1 MSQPINDRAPVLSLK
16 SAAVTD
22 RGLSEKRPLNE
33 DSFLADAE
41 RSIFSVADGVGGAEA
56 GEVASQTAIEVLDEA
71 FRHKEDDADVEDLM
85 ELAIQR
91 ANASIHKMAQ
101 EHARFAMMATTI
113 VALHI
118 KNNIATIGHVG
129 DSRLYRLTPTGQ
141 LLRETEDHSVV
152 EEEVRAGRM
161 TAEQAANHPSK
172 NIISRAL
179 GAEDSVEVDMKVME
193 VEDGTQ
199 FLLCTDGITRH
210 IPDYELR
217 QLLILNED
225 LPTLCTVLKERC
237 YERGAEDNLTA
248 VVVRVG
254 SAISARARSAEM
266 DETLTPEA
274 EVVPTVA
281 AARRMEAQDAAAP
294 AFVPASRKAFPAVA
308 FGAAE
313 PVNFEASDSES
324 RRPAEK
330 SSGGGFAG
338 RFILFLL
345 VLGALAAAF
354 YGGRKYKGPI
364 PYIDPD
370 HQIAAQSSPIATATP
385 ADPLSSFETGR
396 REVDRDPGAWLATTA
411 KNDLARQGIQNPL
424 DSNEPSFLY
433 LYGRASLLTG
443 NTEEAAKAFEAVIA
457 RANTTASP
465 ENMTLRK
472 EATLGLAA
480 VALKSEKDRPAALT
494 HFAESIQKPAA
505 TVSPAGSQPTP

>member
-1 MSQPINDRAPVLSLK
+1 
-16 SAAVTD
+16 
-22 RGLSEKRPLNE
+22 
-33 DSFLADAE
+33 
-41 RSIFSVADGVGGAEA
+41 
-56 GEVASQTAIEVLDEA
+56 VLDEA
-71 FRHKEDDADVEDLM
+71 FRHKEDDADIEDLM

-101 EHARFAMMATTI
+101 EHAKFAMMATTI

-161 TAEQAANHPSK
+161 TPEQAVNHPSK

-179 GAEDSVEVDMKVME
+179 GAEDGVEVDMKVME

-199 FLLCTDGITRH
+199 FLMCTDGITRH

-217 QLLILNED
+217 QLMILNED
-225 LPTLCTVLKERC
+225 LPTLCAALKERC

-254 SAISARARSAEM
+254 TSISARQRSAEM

-274 EVVPTVA
+274 EVVPTLS
-281 AARRMEAQDAAAP
+281 AARGMETQETAP
-294 AFVPASRKAFPAVA
+294 PEFVPASRKAFPGLAA
-308 FGAAE
+308 QAAE
-313 PVNFEASDSES
+313 PVNFD
-324 RRPAEK
+324 RTAEITRENSTDK
-330 SSGGGFAG
+330 PRGGGFFG

-345 VLGALAAAF
+345 VIGAVAAAF

-364 PYIDPD
+364 PYLDPD
-370 HQIAAQSSPIATATP
+370 NQIAAQASPTATTTTEAP
-385 ADPLSSFETGR
+385 FSRFETAR
-396 REVDRDPGAWLATTA
+396 REIDRDPNAWLATTA
-411 KNDLARQGIQNPL
+411 KSELTRQGIQNPL
-424 DSNEPSFLY
+424 DSAEPEFLY
-433 LYGRASLLTG
+433 LYGRASLLAG
-443 NTEEAAKAFEAVIA
+443 NADEAAKAFEAVIA
-457 RANTTASP
+457 KANTNPAP

-480 VALKSEKDRPAALT
+480 AALKSDKDKPAAQT
-494 HFAESIQKPAA
+494 HFDEIIQKPSAN
-505 TVSPAGSQPTP
+505 VSPAVSQPTP